1 MYLLSCERR
10 QIVCTYHQTE
20 FQLLRA
26 MKVIIGTVAAM
37 HK

>member
-10 QIVCTYHQTE
+10 QIVCTYHQSE
-20 FQLLRA
+20 SQLLRA
-26 MKVIIGTVAAM
+26 MKLILVIVAAM